1 MKISI
6 ENKIYEGSAQ
16 EIMETLRD
24 QAFDPR
30 EFPTVDSYIL
40 FLQNNF
46 IRMTDQECPL
56 PEGDT
61 EQRAL
66 AMFCAL
72 SNVGCLTLVED

>member
-6 ENKIYEGSAQ
+6 ENHIYEGSAQ
-16 EIMETLRD
+16 KIMEDLRD
-24 QAFDPR
+24 QAFDPDA
-30 EFPTVDSYIL
+30 FPTADSYIL
-40 FLQNNF
+40 FLRDNF
-46 IRMTDQECPL
+46 IRMTEQECPL

-66 AMFCAL
+66 AMFRAL